1 MAGGCS
7 LPHACRPAWKNAALR
22 LPCSAQLPESDR
34 GTGTGGTRKGCPR
47 PRGAAQGITLKLRYN
62 RAGHLFEFPI
72 LLSTSPLHWPT
83 LAGAYLLPPLLYLG
97 GRDLV
102 VGPLARGIAAR
113 R

>member
-1 MAGGCS
+1 M
-7 LPHACRPAWKNAALR
+7 
-22 LPCSAQLPESDR
+22 
-34 GTGTGGTRKGCPR
+34 
-47 PRGAAQGITLKLRYN
+47 QGITLKLRYN

-102 VGPLARGIAAR
+102 VGPLSRGIAAR